1 MTNEI
6 TRAMRCRNY
15 AEELRI
21 IAADKL
27 IPENN
32 QKLLRIA
39 ASYEEMA
46 KALEAIYEVRHT
58 SPSGR

>member
-1 MTNEI
+1 
-6 TRAMRCRNY
+6 MRCRNY

-39 ASYEEMA
+39 ASYEAMA
-46 KALEAIYEVRHT
+46 SALEAIYEFKR
-58 SPSGR
+58 SPPTDG